1 MQRPDINNFHGDW
14 KDGKGNRLSLLR
26 SLRTIFAQVLL
37 SIDSGR
43 RRNARTPMTCLEFPS
58 IGPGMFRSF
67 GACDY
72 FPLSNIGK
80 RH

>member
-1 MQRPDINNFHGDW
+1 MLRPDIDNFHGDW

-43 RRNARTPMTCLEFPS
+43 RRNGCTPMTCLEFPRIS
-58 IGPGMFRSF
+58 PGMFRSL

-72 FPLSNIGK
+72 FPLSNNGK